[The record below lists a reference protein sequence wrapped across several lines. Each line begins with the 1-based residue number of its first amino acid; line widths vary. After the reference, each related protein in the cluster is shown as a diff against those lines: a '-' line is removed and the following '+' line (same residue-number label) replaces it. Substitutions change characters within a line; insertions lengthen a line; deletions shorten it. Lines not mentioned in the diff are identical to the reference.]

1 MTERDGTV
9 GFTGVEWDQRI
20 PDELARA
27 LTAGPGP
34 GQAGELAAAWTA
46 AAEELEAVSSE
57 YRRLAVELA
66 ADWVSEATPHLDA
79 RSREVA
85 DDVFG
90 LAAHARE
97 LADRAGG
104 HAHDHTVARATMPRV
119 EEIEVTGR
127 ALDALDSLGPGLAGV
142 LTGATDALE
151 TRSADLRRA
160 AATVMAHYEARTA
173 PLEVPRER
181 PPATRHLLPGLLAR
195 TAADTVP
202 SAAADRVA
210 ESTPSASPLSS
221 TASSPAALAAPLAP
235 FTAAGAVATGSPGAS
250 QPTEAQVRPATA
262 GATAP
267 TAPGTGASAPVAP
280 AAGGTSAERT
290 GAGLP
295 MIPPVAGAA
304 GAAGNGDDAHQ
315 ADGALRT
322 APGPAE
328 IEELYGLSVAVA
340 PPVFGGTPP
349 EPAAVSTGSGV
360 V

>member
-9 GFTGVEWDQRI
+9 GFTGVEWDQRT
-20 PDELARA
+20 PDDLARA

-85 DDVFG
+85 DDMFG

-119 EEIEVTGR
+119 EEIEITGR

-181 PPATRHLLPGLLAR
+181 PAATRHLLPGLLAR
-195 TAADTVP
+195 PSGDADP

-210 ESTPSASPLSS
+210 ESTGSAGSLPS
-221 TASSPAALAAPLAP
+221 TASSPAAVAAPLAP
-235 FTAAGAVATGSPGAS
+235 FTAAGAIPTGSPGS
-250 QPTEAQVRPATA
+250 TQPTEAQVRPATA
-262 GATAP
+262 GP
-267 TAPGTGASAPVAP
+267 TAPGTGTTAPVAP
-280 AAGGTSAERT
+280 AAGGTSAERA

>member
-9 GFTGVEWDQRI
+9 GFTGVEWDQRT
-20 PDELARA
+20 PDDLARA

-160 AATVMAHYEARTA
+160 AATVMAYYEARTA

-195 TAADTVP
+195 TAGDTVP

-210 ESTPSASPLSS
+210 GSTGSAGSLPSTS
-221 TASSPAALAAPLAP
+221 SSPAAVAAPLAP
-235 FTAAGAVATGSPGAS
+235 FTAAGAIPTGSPGS
-250 QPTEAQVRPATA
+250 TQPTEAQVRPATA
-262 GATAP
+262 AP
-267 TAPGTGASAPVAP
+267 TAPGTGPTTPVAP
-280 AAGGTSAERT
+280 AAGGTSAERA

-295 MIPPVAGAA
+295 MIPPVARAA

>member
-1 MTERDGTV
+1 MTERDSTV
-9 GFTGVEWDQRI
+9 GFTGVEWDQRT

-85 DDVFG
+85 DDVFE

-160 AATVMAHYEARTA
+160 ATTVMAHYEARTA

-195 TAADTVP
+195 TAGDTVP

-210 ESTPSASPLSS
+210 ESTGSAGSLPS
-221 TASSPAALAAPLAP
+221 TASSPAAVAAPLAP
-235 FTAAGAVATGSPGAS
+235 FTAAGAIPTGSPGS
-250 QPTEAQVRPATA
+250 TQPTEAQVRPATA
-262 GATAP
+262 GP
-267 TAPGTGASAPVAP
+267 TAPGTGTTAPVAP
-280 AAGGTSAERT
+280 AAGGTSAER
-290 GAGLP
+290 
-295 MIPPVAGAA
+295 AGAA

-349 EPAAVSTGSGV
+349 EPAAVSTESGV